1 MLRYKKAL
9 LKVEFSKANEAA
21 EDVKKKL
28 EEEYGPINIDLASG
42 EYTIVEQKE
51 EKNKVNNVVRK
62 ISIGSDY
69 KNDAMH
75 YSIGQQVY
83 GGHEIAY
90 IIHDTKDS
98 SYNIHIKKRR

>member
-1 MLRYKKAL
+1 MAEQNAKITDEQLKEIQETQGKVNQLLNQIGFVEVQKSA

-51 EKNKVNNVVRK
+51 EK
-62 ISIGSDY
+62 
-69 KNDAMH
+69 
-75 YSIGQQVY
+75 
-83 GGHEIAY
+83 
-90 IIHDTKDS
+90 
-98 SYNIHIKKRR
+98 

>member
-1 MLRYKKAL
+1 MAEQNVKITDEQLKEIQETQGKVNQLLNQIGFVEVQKSA

-51 EKNKVNNVVRK
+51 EK
-62 ISIGSDY
+62 
-69 KNDAMH
+69 
-75 YSIGQQVY
+75 
-83 GGHEIAY
+83 
-90 IIHDTKDS
+90 
-98 SYNIHIKKRR
+98 

>member
-1 MLRYKKAL
+1 MAEQNAKITEEQLKEIQETQGKVNQLLNQIGFTEVQKSA

-51 EKNKVNNVVRK
+51 EK
-62 ISIGSDY
+62 
-69 KNDAMH
+69 
-75 YSIGQQVY
+75 
-83 GGHEIAY
+83 
-90 IIHDTKDS
+90 
-98 SYNIHIKKRR
+98 

>member
-1 MLRYKKAL
+1 MAEQNAKITEEQLKEIQETQGKVNQLLNQIGFVEVQKSA

-51 EKNKVNNVVRK
+51 EK
-62 ISIGSDY
+62 
-69 KNDAMH
+69 
-75 YSIGQQVY
+75 
-83 GGHEIAY
+83 
-90 IIHDTKDS
+90 
-98 SYNIHIKKRR
+98 

>member
-1 MLRYKKAL
+1 MAEQNAKITDKQLKEIQETQGKVNQLLNQIGFVEVQKSA

-51 EKNKVNNVVRK
+51 EEK
-62 ISIGSDY
+62 
-69 KNDAMH
+69 
-75 YSIGQQVY
+75 
-83 GGHEIAY
+83 
-90 IIHDTKDS
+90 
-98 SYNIHIKKRR
+98 

>member
-1 MLRYKKAL
+1 MAEKNAKITDEQLKEIQETQGKVNQILNNIGFVEVQKSA

-51 EKNKVNNVVRK
+51 EK
-62 ISIGSDY
+62 
-69 KNDAMH
+69 
-75 YSIGQQVY
+75 
-83 GGHEIAY
+83 
-90 IIHDTKDS
+90 
-98 SYNIHIKKRR
+98 

>member
-1 MLRYKKAL
+1 MAEQNAKITEEQLNAIQETQGKVNQLLNQIGFVEVQKSA

-51 EKNKVNNVVRK
+51 EK
-62 ISIGSDY
+62 
-69 KNDAMH
+69 
-75 YSIGQQVY
+75 
-83 GGHEIAY
+83 
-90 IIHDTKDS
+90 
-98 SYNIHIKKRR
+98 

>member
-1 MLRYKKAL
+1 MAEQNAKITDEQLKEIQETQGKVNQILNQIGFVEVQKSA

-51 EKNKVNNVVRK
+51 E
-62 ISIGSDY
+62 
-69 KNDAMH
+69 
-75 YSIGQQVY
+75 
-83 GGHEIAY
+83 E
-90 IIHDTKDS
+90 
-98 SYNIHIKKRR
+98 